1 MEVTLHRGTRTLFL
15 VFITLGL
22 LAIVGG
28 TAAAVYVWRWRN
40 ATSDI
45 TVNNVNIAEMKDGKY
60 YGKYKVFHAASEVEV
75 SVRDGKIID
84 IYLLEGTSNKDKMES
99 VSEQVIDEQS
109 LDVDTITGAT
119 VSQKVALK
127 AIENALEGKPQ

>member
-1 MEVTLHRGTRTLFL
+1 MHRGTRTLFL